1 MQASDRL
8 EQKIKLELSIDSEI
22 DQDEVYLPCMMLQP
36 IVENSIV
43 HGIIPLKG
51 KGKISI
57 DLKQDEEMLIITV
70 VDNGIGREA
79 AEKQKEKYDKHKS
92 FATQIM
98 RDRIDIFNYYNDRK
112 LAFEMEDLH
121 HKDNS
126 AAGTKVTLNVPL
138 DLKTR
143 H

>member
-1 MQASDRL
+1 
-8 EQKIKLELSIDSEI
+8 
-22 DQDEVYLPCMMLQP
+22 MMLQP

-43 HGIIPLKG
+43 HGIVPLKG

-57 DLKQDEEMLIITV
+57 DLKQDDKMLIITI

-79 AEKQKEKYDKHKS
+79 AEKQKEKYDQHKS

-98 RDRIDIFNYYNDRK
+98 RDRIDIFNYYNDKK
-112 LAFEMEDLH
+112 LAFEMEYLH
-121 HKDNS
+121 HKDGS
-126 AAGTKVTLNVPL
+126 AAGTKVTLSVPL